1 MHAARELDQTG
12 GLAYAPALVIVQ
24 SGGHVVV
31 VGGGGDAEV
40 AFGAARNRSSAVAAA
55 QPSLADADSENASAI
70 ESR

>member
-12 GLAYAPALVIVQ
+12 GLAYRRALVIVQ

-31 VGGGGDAEV
+31 FGGGCDAEV
-40 AFGAARNRSSAVAAA
+40 AFGAARNRRSAVAAA

-70 ESR
+70 YSR